1 VHRPVHG
8 GDMKDTD
15 GKMLGWFQA
24 LMPKEMKFFELFS
37 AHAETLVLGATALR
51 EVLQGGEGVQAACAK
66 VVAHEDAADAIT
78 REVLLNVRRSFITP
92 FDRSDIQDLITSLDD
107 AIDQMHKTVKVVS
120 LFELREFEDPMR
132 EMADIIVEAAVLTR
146 EAVGLLGHMRQ
157 NAARLNQ
164 LTEQITQI
172 EDRSDAIYDAG
183 RKALFVAH
191 RHADPMAFVVGV
203 DVYSHLEKVMDRFED
218 VANRISG
225 IVIEQV

>member
-1 VHRPVHG
+1 MFG
-8 GDMKDTD
+8 
-15 GKMLGWFQA
+15 A
-24 LMPKEMKFFELFS
+24 LMPKEGKYFDYFI
-37 AHAETLVLGATALR
+37 AHGDLIR
-51 EVLQGGEGVQAACAK
+51 QGGKTLRQLIDALAGVDPNGGVQALADEVDRLEREADK
-66 VVAHEDAADAIT
+66 VTHE
-78 REVLLNVRRSFITP
+78 LLSQLHSAFITP
-92 FDRSDIQDLITSLDD
+92 FDRSDIQELITSLDD

-146 EAVGLLGHMRQ
+146 EAVGLLSNMRQ
-157 NAARLNQ
+157 NVTRLSQ

-183 RKALFVAH
+183 RKALFLAH
-191 RHADPMAFVVGV
+191 RHDDPMAFVVGV

-218 VANRISG
+218 VANCISG

>member
-1 VHRPVHG
+1 
-8 GDMKDTD
+8 MKDTD
-15 GKMLGWFQA
+15 GKMLSWFQA
-24 LMPKEMKFFELFS
+24 LMPKELKFFELFS

-51 EVLQGGEGVQAACAK
+51 EVLQGGDDVPAACAK

-78 REVLLNVRRSFITP
+78 RDVLLNVRRSFITP

-132 EMADIIVEAAVLTR
+132 EMADIIVEAALLTR
-146 EAVGLLGHMRQ
+146 EAVGLLGSMRQ

-183 RKALFVAH
+183 RKALFLAH
-191 RHADPMAFVVGV
+191 RHGDAMAFVVGV

>member
-1 VHRPVHG
+1 
-8 GDMKDTD
+8 
-15 GKMLGWFQA
+15 MLSWFQA
-24 LMPKEMKFFELFS
+24 LMPKELKFFELFS
-37 AHAETLVLGATALR
+37 AHAETLVQGATALR
-51 EVLQGGEGVQAACAK
+51 EVLQGGEDVPAACAK
-66 VVAHEDAADAIT
+66 VVAHEDAADEIT

-132 EMADIIVEAAVLTR
+132 EMADIIVEAALLTR
-146 EAVGLLGHMRQ
+146 EAVGLLGGMRQ

-164 LTEQITQI
+164 LTEQITHI

-183 RKALFVAH
+183 RKALFLRH
-191 RHADPMAFVVGV
+191 RDGDAMAFVVGV

>member
-1 VHRPVHG
+1 
-8 GDMKDTD
+8 MKDTD
-15 GKMLGWFQA
+15 GTMLTWFQA
-24 LMPKEMKFFELFS
+24 LMPKELKFFDLFS
-37 AHAETLVLGATALR
+37 AHAEKLVEGATALR
-51 EVLQGGEGVQAACAK
+51 EVLQGGDGVAEACAR

-146 EAVGLLGHMRQ
+146 EAVGLLSNMRQ
-157 NAARLNQ
+157 NVTRLSQ
-164 LTEQITQI
+164 LTEQITHI

-183 RKALFVAH
+183 RKALFLAH
-191 RHADPMAFVVGV
+191 RHDDPMAFVVGV

-218 VANRISG
+218 VANCISG